1 MLTESKIKEKMEQ
14 IAEDLACPAV
24 SKYYILEYMYY
35 YENKYVKVIYFWN
48 VLIFFLLLALL
59 SVCSV
64 NGNAGDGTKQG
75 DCNTG
80 YVCSADGTC
89 NGRLRLLSVWPSI
102 MKSYNM
108 IHICNKY
115 TYSLNREMY
124 Q

>member
-1 MLTESKIKEKMEQ
+1 MEQ
-14 IAEDLACPAV
+14 TAEDRACPAV
-24 SKYYILEYMYY
+24 SKYCILEYIYY
-35 YENKYVKVIYFWN
+35 YENTCILYVKAIFGIFLN
-48 VLIFFLLLALL
+48 VFLLLALL